1 MFKEIFI
8 ANVKEYIR
16 DKATIFWF
24 LIFPLIFVFIFGW
37 VFSGGNEMYFNI
49 GIINESGSEIVHYMI
64 EGINSVDSFNV
75 FLAEERE
82 AGADELEALRSGDR
96 HLVMEFPELDFQKV
110 FSEGETLKI
119 PVYYDAS
126 KQQIN
131 QVLLSVI
138 NQFFNEAESRIT
150 GAPKIFE
157 LQQQPVQ
164 SEKLTDFDFILPGIL
179 AMALMQLGLFGSLQS
194 LYLREKKIIRG
205 LGVTPLNRGTLLGSE
220 LLLRLI
226 LGFIQTGIIIF
237 TGKVVFGITI
247 VSHLVKVFGLVI
259 LGSATFISLGYF
271 LISFVSTS
279 EAGNGLMQVVQFPMM
294 FLSGTFFPYEMMP
307 SYIQPI
313 VKFLPL
319 TYLADG
325 LREVMSGIRSSY
337 SLQTDILVLSSWLV
351 ITLLLSIKFWKWE

>member
-75 FLAEERE
+75 FLAEDSE
-82 AGADELEALRSGDR
+82 AGAEELEALRSGSR
-96 HLVMEFPELDFQKV
+96 HLVMEFPEFDFQKV
-110 FSEGETLKI
+110 FAGGKTLKI

-138 NQFFNEAESRIT
+138 NQFYNEAESRIT

-164 SEKLTDFDFILPGIL
+164 SEKLTDFDFVLPGIL
-179 AMALMQLGLFGSLQS
+179 AMALMQLGLFGSLQF
-194 LYLREKKIIRG
+194 LYQIGR
-205 LGVTPLNRGTLLGSE
+205 
-220 LLLRLI
+220 
-226 LGFIQTGIIIF
+226 
-237 TGKVVFGITI
+237 
-247 VSHLVKVFGLVI
+247 
-259 LGSATFISLGYF
+259 
-271 LISFVSTS
+271 
-279 EAGNGLMQVVQFPMM
+279 
-294 FLSGTFFPYEMMP
+294 
-307 SYIQPI
+307 
-313 VKFLPL
+313 
-319 TYLADG
+319 
-325 LREVMSGIRSSY
+325 
-337 SLQTDILVLSSWLV
+337 
-351 ITLLLSIKFWKWE
+351 